1 MAACDF
7 TISFTGTAT
16 DFAENIKTK
25 VSNQGGTFSGDAVSG
40 SFSLSLLGST
50 ISGSYTVEG
59 AETNITIDHKPF
71 LISCNQ
77 IQKYLENNL

>member
-16 DFAENIKTK
+16 DFTENIKTK
-25 VSNQGGTFSGDAVSG
+25 VQTQGGTFNGDEGSGN
-40 SFSLSLLGST
+40 FSLSLFGST
-50 ISGSYTVEG
+50 ISGGYTIQG
-59 AETNITIDHKPF
+59 TDMNIIIDQKPF